1 MSIKKLVEE
10 LASIIP
16 GFSGYYEIE
25 RRREEDKLLRDY
37 LFKKIEE
44 IEKSLNNKIK
54 EITKSG
60 EIKNLDKYSSITK
73 NIERIKDSVRY
84 TSYGYKGFFD
94 IVDIDEEILEDIL
107 NIDMDMIK
115 KIGEFNENMLDNPEI
130 LNDFF
135 KEFEKIFN
143 ERKDRI
149 SGVK

>member
-1 MSIKKLVEE
+1 MSIKQLVQE
-10 LASIIP
+10 LATIIP
-16 GFSGYYEIE
+16 GFSGYYEME

-37 LFKKIEE
+37 LFRKIEE
-44 IEKSLNNKIK
+44 IEKAVNNKIK

-60 EIKNLDKYSSITK
+60 EMKNLDRYSSTAK
-73 NIERIKDSVRY
+73 NIERIKDSVKY

-94 IVDIDEEILEDIL
+94 IVNIDEEILEDIL
-107 NIDMDMIK
+107 NIDIDMIR
-115 KIGEFNENMLDNPEI
+115 KIGEFDKKMLDDTEI
-130 LNDFF
+130 LSEFF

>member
-16 GFSGYYEIE
+16 GFSGYYEME

-37 LFKKIEE
+37 LYRKIEE
-44 IEKSLNNKIK
+44 IEKKLNSRIK

-60 EIKNLDKYSSITK
+60 ELKELDRFSSLTK
-73 NIERIKDSVRY
+73 NIERIKDSVKY

-94 IVDIDEEILEDIL
+94 VVNIDEQILEDIL
-107 NIDMDMIK
+107 NIDMDMIR
-115 KIGEFNENMLDNPEI
+115 KIVGFNEDMLNNPEI

-135 KEFEKIFN
+135 RDFEKIFN
-143 ERKDRI
+143 ERREKI
-149 SGVK
+149 LGVK